1 MPSFLVSF
9 HPKKT
14 IRVASKVWIP
24 KFVDGASLWL
34 FFGFRMVN
42 SPQLPSTHHQLWKT
56 LHSDES
62 QALYR
67 RALVGSFPVVCLP
80 PLTLAGK
87 IRKGGASVRGE
98 RQETT
103 GTPPVQNLLY
113 VVSFIE
119 DTQPQHINHQVSSD
133 KDTIR

>member
-1 MPSFLVSF
+1 
-9 HPKKT
+9 
-14 IRVASKVWIP
+14 
-24 KFVDGASLWL
+24 
-34 FFGFRMVN
+34 MVN

-103 GTPPVQNLLY
+103 GNQGPIPPV
-113 VVSFIE
+113 
-119 DTQPQHINHQVSSD
+119 PSSSSVTDPKTRTCIGRRPGEPENQAKD
-133 KDTIR
+133 K